1 MKIVLADGNDLVRV
15 GLRTVLQTIPNMT
28 IIGEARDNDELLSLI
43 CNFEVN
49 LVIVDYTSLGFE
61 IDIIPKVL
69 AKKPNI
75 KVLAITP
82 EQSASTLVNAL
93 KSGVNSYVKK
103 DCDLGEI
110 VDAVKETGQGKQFF
124 CGQILETIQRAS
136 IDVNDLNLDK
146 FSCDPIT
153 LSERE
158 NEIIVLIAE
167 GLTNGQIAE
176 NLFLSNHTINTHRKN
191 IMSKLGVKN
200 TAGIVMFA
208 VKTNLVSPNKFLFA
222 QETNS

>member
-15 GLRTVLQTIPNMT
+15 GLRTVLQTIPNVT

-43 CNFEVN
+43 CNFDVN

-61 IDIIPKVL
+61 IDVIPKVL

-153 LSERE
+153 ISDRE
-158 NEIIVLIAE
+158 SEIIVLIAE
-167 GLTNGQIAE
+167 GFTNGQIAE
-176 NLFLSNHTINTHRKN
+176 SLFLSNHTINTHRKN
-191 IMSKLGVKN
+191 IMAKLGVKN

-222 QETNS
+222 QEANS